1 MLQKVL
7 MSETIPPTAAVEAE
21 LSRHGEQGKLLRRL
35 LRIAKDRDA
44 LQAGQP
50 ISVEEIPGN
59 AEEMSQVFLSEPQVS
74 NFQLADASVPAPL

>member
-7 MSETIPPTAAVEAE
+7 MSETIPPTPAVEAE
-21 LSRHGEQGKLLRRL
+21 LALHGEQGKLLRRL

-50 ISVEEIPGN
+50 IPVEEIPGD
-59 AEEMSQVFLSEPQVS
+59 AEEMSQVFPGEV
-74 NFQLADASVPAPL
+74 AATASVSM